1 MGTDTVLHNIPY
13 QANTSN
19 SIRDS
24 VLIQHG
30 YGVNVPG
37 AAASFSETVTFPT
50 AYDSIP
56 IVLVTGGGDDTAA
69 SSTLGQGGAERQAFY
84 MSALTVTTTN
94 FAARGLATANWTAGD
109 TAFYHWLSIGVQ
121 T

>member
-1 MGTDTVLHNIPY
+1 MGTDTVLNNIPY

-19 SIRDS
+19 SVRDS

-37 AAASFSETVTFPT
+37 AAASFSEVVTFPT
-50 AYDSIP
+50 AYDSVP
-56 IVLVTGGGDDTAA
+56 IVIVCGGGDDTGA
-69 SSTLGQGGAERQAFY
+69 STTLGAGGAERQAFY
-84 MSALTVTTTN
+84 MSALTLTTTG
-94 FAARGLATANWTAGD
+94 FTARGLATANWTAGD
-109 TAFYHWLSIGVQ
+109 TAFYHWMSIGVN